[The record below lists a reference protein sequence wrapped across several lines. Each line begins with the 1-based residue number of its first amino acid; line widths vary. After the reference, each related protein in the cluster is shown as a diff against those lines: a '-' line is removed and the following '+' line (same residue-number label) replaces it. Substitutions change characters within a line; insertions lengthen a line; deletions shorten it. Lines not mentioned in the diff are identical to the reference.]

1 MRSCRLLFSGTPPT
15 SIWSI
20 IASLCC
26 RCSPSTLQKDVSI
39 PVVRLFVQ
47 LVTAPRLLKASTT
60 STTVS
65 FLSCCLLL
73 QAALGF
79 GEENHGDPSRQQRS
93 LAALSSWLPC

>member
-1 MRSCRLLFSGTPPT
+1 MHSCRLLFSGTPPT
-15 SIWSI
+15 STWSI

-26 RCSPSTLQKDVSI
+26 HCSRSTLQKDVSTPI
-39 PVVRLFVQ
+39 VRLFVQ
-47 LVTAPRLLKASTT
+47 LGTAPRLLKGLTT
-60 STTVS
+60 SITVF